1 MDQELSD
8 GKVNIYLLLINIYLA
23 TVTHKDDNILLL
35 LIKMTMM
42 MIMRMMMVMICLELD
57 LTKKAEKPCLF
68 HTALILGILAA
79 ANFVEKSFG
88 FETNQ

>member
-1 MDQELSD
+1 
-8 GKVNIYLLLINIYLA
+8 
-23 TVTHKDDNILLL
+23 
-35 LIKMTMM
+35 MM
-42 MIMRMMMVMICLELD
+42 MMICLELD

-88 FETNQ
+88 FETNQWNTL